1 MENEDEWFEKFIEAG
16 LLERQSDTVV
26 VETELSEKWLE
37 FVNKYTENVE
47 E

>member
-1 MENEDEWFEKFIEAG
+1 MENEDEWFKKFIEAG

-37 FVNKYTENVE
+37 FVDRYAEKIE
-47 E
+47 

>member
-26 VETELSEKWLE
+26 VETELSQKWLE
-37 FVNKYTENVE
+37 FIDQYTKKIE
-47 E
+47 

>member
-37 FVNKYTENVE
+37 FVDRYAEKIE
-47 E
+47 

>member
-1 MENEDEWFEKFIEAG
+1 MENEDEWFEKFIEAW

-37 FVNKYTENVE
+37 FVDRYAEKIE
-47 E
+47 